1 MQFLFKMSVRTNQ
14 DATLPLER
22 PCQKGPASLLA
33 TVTDL
38 HCASWLRHTTSLS
51 RVHYATIRRIADRG
65 APRRTGSLSLTS
77 SPSTQSTR
85 ELKHYTHSSADLCSS
100 ESELH
105 NCTPATVTS
114 CSKDM
119 GVLLFSLLYFSAISI
134 FSKAIPLNGEKY
146 FLKSHPSF

>member
-22 PCQKGPASLLA
+22 PCQKGLASLLA

-38 HCASWLRHTTSLS
+38 HCASWLRHTTSLG
-51 RVHYATIRRIADRG
+51 RVHYATMRIADRG

-105 NCTPATVTS
+105 NCTPATVTA
-114 CSKDM
+114 CSKM
-119 GVLLFSLLYFSAISI
+119 WGYFYFHSYTFLQSPYFPKQSL
-134 FSKAIPLNGEKY
+134 
-146 FLKSHPSF
+146 

>member
-22 PCQKGPASLLA
+22 PCQKGLASLLA

-38 HCASWLRHTTSLS
+38 HCASWLRHTTSLG
-51 RVHYATIRRIADRG
+51 RVHYATMRIADRG

-77 SPSTQSTR
+77 SPSTLSTR
-85 ELKHYTHSSADLCSS
+85 ELKHYTHSSSDLCSS

-105 NCTPATVTS
+105 NCTPATVTA
-114 CSKDM
+114 CSKDV

-134 FSKAIPLNGEKY
+134 FSKAIPLNGKTY